1 MTRSSLL
8 SSSAAMAAVMLLAA
22 CGGGTEEAAEPPPPA
37 VEAAAVRA
45 AGGLDR
51 VTATG
56 TLQRQR
62 EAQLSFRVPGVI
74 TQLSVEEGDLVRKG
88 QLIARID
95 PTAVEAGRQ
104 QALASLEQARRNYAR
119 DQTLF
124 EQGFVSRQRLDD
136 RKSALEAA
144 EAVVTAITE
153 AGGKAQAVQADV
165 SQEADVLAMFFQI
178 GSEPLDILVNN
189 AGIAHSSPIE
199 SLEVNDFDRLM
210 GVHLRGTFLCTRSAL
225 KIMYAQNSGRII
237 NTASQLAYIGAPG
250 FSHYT
255 AAKGAILSFTRSLAL
270 EIGDRPITAN
280 CVAPGATM
288 TPILADVP
296 DDILE
301 GIRQNIPAGRIAEV
315 EDIVGA
321 YLFLASDAAGHFR
334 GQCLS
339 PNGGDAFF

>member
-1 MTRSSLL
+1 MSTRGLTVDLNDKTALVTGASSGIG
-8 SSSAAMAAVMLLAA
+8 AAVAEALAA
-22 CGGGTEEAAEPPPPA
+22 SGAFVWVNHPA
-37 VEAAAVRA
+37 DSTV
-45 AGGLDR
+45 D
-51 VTATG
+51 
-56 TLQRQR
+56 
-62 EAQLSFRVPGVI
+62 
-74 TQLSVEEGDLVRKG
+74 
-88 QLIARID
+88 
-95 PTAVEAGRQ
+95 
-104 QALASLEQARRNYAR
+104 
-119 DQTLF
+119 
-124 EQGFVSRQRLDD
+124 
-136 RKSALEAA
+136 AA

-153 AGGKAQAVQADV
+153 AGGKAQPVQADV
-165 SQEADVLAMFFQI
+165 SEEADVLAMFSQV
-178 GSEPLDILVNN
+178 GSGSLDILVNN

-199 SLEVNDFDRLM
+199 SLEVGDFDRLM

-225 KIMYAQNSGRII
+225 KMMYAQNSGRIV

-301 GIRQNIPAGRIAEV
+301 GIRQNIPAGRIAQV

-321 YLFLASDAAGHFR
+321 YLFLVSDAAGHFR

-339 PNGGDAFF
+339 PNGGDALL

>member
-1 MTRSSLL
+1 MASGPISVDLSGKVALVTGASSGIG
-8 SSSAAMAAVMLLAA
+8 AAVAKALAA
-22 CGGGTEEAAEPPPPA
+22 NGAMVWVNHPDES
-37 VEAAAVRA
+37 
-45 AGGLDR
+45 
-51 VTATG
+51 TG
-56 TLQRQR
+56 VAIETVV
-62 EAQLSFRVPGVI
+62 ADI
-74 TQLSVEEGDLVRKG
+74 
-88 QLIARID
+88 
-95 PTAVEAGRQ
+95 VEAGG
-104 QALASLEQARRNYAR
+104 A
-119 DQTLF
+119 
-124 EQGFVSRQRLDD
+124 
-136 RKSALEAA
+136 
-144 EAVVTAITE
+144 
-153 AGGKAQAVQADV
+153 AQAIQADV
-165 SQEADVLAMFFQI
+165 SSESDVLAMFSAL
-178 GSEPLDILVNN
+178 GSGPLDILINN

-199 SLEVNDFDRLM
+199 ALEVADFDRLI

-225 KIMYAQNSGRII
+225 KKMYAQNSGRII

-296 DDILE
+296 EDILD
-301 GIRQNIPAGRIAEV
+301 GIRQNIPAGRIADV

-339 PNGGDAFF
+339 PNGGDAFL

>member
-1 MTRSSLL
+1 MVVSDAISVGLSGKTALVTGASSGIG
-8 SSSAAMAAVMLLAA
+8 AAVAKALAVNGA
-22 CGGGTEEAAEPPPPA
+22 FVWINHPDEASAEAAQA
-37 VEAAAVRA
+37 VVRGIA
-45 AGGLDR
+45 DVGG
-51 VTATG
+51 
-56 TLQRQR
+56 
-62 EAQLSFRVPGVI
+62 
-74 TQLSVEEGDLVRKG
+74 
-88 QLIARID
+88 
-95 PTAVEAGRQ
+95 
-104 QALASLEQARRNYAR
+104 QALA
-119 DQTLF
+119 
-124 EQGFVSRQRLDD
+124 
-136 RKSALEAA
+136 
-144 EAVVTAITE
+144 I
-153 AGGKAQAVQADV
+153 QADV
-165 SQEADVLAMFFQI
+165 SSEADVLAMFSQLET
-178 GSEPLDILVNN
+178 SPLDILVNN
-189 AGIAHSSPIE
+189 AGIAHSSSIE
-199 SLEVNDFDRLM
+199 TLEVDDFDRLL

-321 YLFLASDAAGHFR
+321 YLFLASEAAGHFR

-339 PNGGDAFF
+339 PNGGDAFL

>member
-1 MTRSSLL
+1 MASNAMNVNLSGKAALVTGASSGIG
-8 SSSAAMAAVMLLAA
+8 AAVARAMAANGAMVWVNHPD
-22 CGGGTEEAAEPPPPA
+22 EA
-37 VEAAAVRA
+37 
-45 AGGLDR
+45 
-51 VTATG
+51 TA
-56 TLQRQR
+56 
-62 EAQLSFRVPGVI
+62 
-74 TQLSVEEGDLVRKG
+74 D
-88 QLIARID
+88 
-95 PTAVEAGRQ
+95 
-104 QALASLEQARRNYAR
+104 
-119 DQTLF
+119 
-124 EQGFVSRQRLDD
+124 
-136 RKSALEAA
+136 AA
-144 EAVVTAITE
+144 EAVVTSIAE
-153 AGGKAQAVQADV
+153 AGGAAQAIQADV
-165 SQEADVLAMFFQI
+165 GSEPDVLAMF
-178 GSEPLDILVNN
+178 SSLDSDSLDILVNN

-199 SLEVNDFDRLM
+199 ALEVADFDRLM

-225 KIMYAQNSGRII
+225 KLMYAQNSGRII

-296 DDILE
+296 DEILE

-315 EDIVGA
+315 DDIVGA

-339 PNGGDAFF
+339 PNGGDAFL

>member
-1 MTRSSLL
+1 MMGSNSMEVNLSGKTALVTGASSGIG
-8 SSSAAMAAVMLLAA
+8 AAVATALAA
-22 CGGGTEEAAEPPPPA
+22 NGATVWVNHPDEATAE
-37 VEAAAVRA
+37 
-45 AGGLDR
+45 
-51 VTATG
+51 
-56 TLQRQR
+56 
-62 EAQLSFRVPGVI
+62 S
-74 TQLSVEEGDLVRKG
+74 
-88 QLIARID
+88 
-95 PTAVEAGRQ
+95 
-104 QALASLEQARRNYAR
+104 
-119 DQTLF
+119 
-124 EQGFVSRQRLDD
+124 
-136 RKSALEAA
+136 A
-144 EAVVTAITE
+144 EAVVTSISESGE
-153 AGGKAQAVQADV
+153 AAQTIQADV
-165 SQEADVLAMFFQI
+165 STESDVLAMFSTL
-178 GSEPLDILVNN
+178 GSGPLDILVNN
-189 AGIAHSSPIE
+189 AGIAHSSPVE
-199 SLEVNDFDRLM
+199 TLDVEDFDRLI

-225 KIMYAQNSGRII
+225 KMMYAQNSGRII

-321 YLFLASDAAGHFR
+321 YLFLASDAAQHFR

-339 PNGGDAFF
+339 PNGGDAFL

>member
-1 MTRSSLL
+1 MMGSNSMEVSLSGKTALVTGASSGIG
-8 SSSAAMAAVMLLAA
+8 AAVA
-22 CGGGTEEAAEPPPPA
+22 
-37 VEAAAVRA
+37 
-45 AGGLDR
+45 
-51 VTATG
+51 
-56 TLQRQR
+56 
-62 EAQLSFRVPGVI
+62 S
-74 TQLSVEEGDLVRKG
+74 
-88 QLIARID
+88 
-95 PTAVEAGRQ
+95 
-104 QALASLEQARRNYAR
+104 ALASNGAMVWVNHP
-119 DQTLF
+119 D
-124 EQGFVSRQRLDD
+124 
-136 RKSALEAA
+136 EATAESA
-144 EAVVTAITE
+144 EAVVTSISE
-153 AGGKAQAVQADV
+153 SGGAAQTIQADV
-165 SQEADVLAMFFQI
+165 SSESDVLAMFSTL
-178 GSEPLDILVNN
+178 GSGTLDILVNN
-189 AGIAHSSPIE
+189 AGIAHSSPVE
-199 SLEVNDFDRLM
+199 TLEVEDFDRLM

-225 KIMYAQNSGRII
+225 KMMYAQNSGRII

-321 YLFLASDAAGHFR
+321 YLFLASDAAEHFR

-339 PNGGDAFF
+339 PNGGDAFL

>member
-1 MTRSSLL
+1 MMGSNSMEVSLSGKTALVTGASSGIG
-8 SSSAAMAAVMLLAA
+8 AAVATALAA
-22 CGGGTEEAAEPPPPA
+22 NGAMVWVNHPGEATAE
-37 VEAAAVRA
+37 
-45 AGGLDR
+45 
-51 VTATG
+51 
-56 TLQRQR
+56 
-62 EAQLSFRVPGVI
+62 S
-74 TQLSVEEGDLVRKG
+74 
-88 QLIARID
+88 
-95 PTAVEAGRQ
+95 
-104 QALASLEQARRNYAR
+104 
-119 DQTLF
+119 
-124 EQGFVSRQRLDD
+124 
-136 RKSALEAA
+136 A
-144 EAVVTAITE
+144 EAVVTSISE
-153 AGGKAQAVQADV
+153 SGGAAQTIQADV
-165 SQEADVLAMFFQI
+165 SSESDVLAMFSTL
-178 GSEPLDILVNN
+178 GSGPLDILVNN
-189 AGIAHSSPIE
+189 AGIAHSSPVE
-199 SLEVNDFDRLM
+199 TLEVEDFDRLM

-339 PNGGDAFF
+339 PNGGDAFL

>member
-1 MTRSSLL
+1 MVDNAMNVNLTGKTALVTGASSGIG
-8 SSSAAMAAVMLLAA
+8 AAVAHAMAISGAKVWVNHPDDA
-22 CGGGTEEAAEPPPPA
+22 
-37 VEAAAVRA
+37 
-45 AGGLDR
+45 
-51 VTATG
+51 TA
-56 TLQRQR
+56 
-62 EAQLSFRVPGVI
+62 
-74 TQLSVEEGDLVRKG
+74 D
-88 QLIARID
+88 
-95 PTAVEAGRQ
+95 
-104 QALASLEQARRNYAR
+104 
-119 DQTLF
+119 
-124 EQGFVSRQRLDD
+124 
-136 RKSALEAA
+136 AA
-144 EAVVTAITE
+144 EAVVKGIAD
-153 AGGKAQAVQADV
+153 AGGAAQSMQADV
-165 SQEADVLAMFFQI
+165 SSESDVLAMFSDL
-178 GSEPLDILVNN
+178 GSGPLDILVNN

-199 SLEVNDFDRLM
+199 TLEVDDFDRLM

-225 KIMYAQNSGRII
+225 KMMYAQNSGRII

-315 EDIVGA
+315 DDIVGA

-339 PNGGDAFF
+339 PNGGDTFL

>member
-1 MTRSSLL
+1 MTTPAMTVDLDNRTALVTGASSGIG
-8 SSSAAMAAVMLLAA
+8 AAVA
-22 CGGGTEEAAEPPPPA
+22 EALGANGA
-37 VEAAAVRA
+37 
-45 AGGLDR
+45 
-51 VTATG
+51 
-56 TLQRQR
+56 
-62 EAQLSFRVPGVI
+62 
-74 TQLSVEEGDLVRKG
+74 
-88 QLIARID
+88 
-95 PTAVEAGRQ
+95 
-104 QALASLEQARRNYAR
+104 
-119 DQTLF
+119 
-124 EQGFVSRQRLDD
+124 FVWVNHPDEST
-136 RKSALEAA
+136 LEAA
-144 EAVVTAITE
+144 EAVVAAITQ

-165 SQEADVLAMFFQI
+165 SQEADVLAMFSQI
-178 GSEPLDILVNN
+178 GSGPLDILVNN

-225 KIMYAQNSGRII
+225 KMMYAQNNGRII

-339 PNGGDAFF
+339 PNGGDAFL

>member
-1 MTRSSLL
+1 MASNSMNVSLSGKTALVTGASSGIG
-8 SSSAAMAAVMLLAA
+8 AAVASALAA
-22 CGGGTEEAAEPPPPA
+22 NGAMVWVNHPDEA
-37 VEAAAVRA
+37 
-45 AGGLDR
+45 
-51 VTATG
+51 TA
-56 TLQRQR
+56 
-62 EAQLSFRVPGVI
+62 
-74 TQLSVEEGDLVRKG
+74 
-88 QLIARID
+88 
-95 PTAVEAGRQ
+95 
-104 QALASLEQARRNYAR
+104 
-119 DQTLF
+119 
-124 EQGFVSRQRLDD
+124 
-136 RKSALEAA
+136 EAA
-144 EAVVTAITE
+144 EAVVTSIAE
-153 AGGKAQAVQADV
+153 AGGAAQAIQADV
-165 SQEADVLAMFFQI
+165 SSESDVLAMFSAL
-178 GSEPLDILVNN
+178 GSGSLDILVNN

-199 SLEVNDFDRLM
+199 ALEVEYFDRLM
-210 GVHLRGTFLCTRSAL
+210 VVHLRGTFLCTRSAL

-339 PNGGDAFF
+339 PNGGDAFL

>member
-1 MTRSSLL
+1 MMGSNSMEVSLSGKTALVTGASSGIG
-8 SSSAAMAAVMLLAA
+8 AAVATALAA
-22 CGGGTEEAAEPPPPA
+22 NGATVWVNHPDEATAE
-37 VEAAAVRA
+37 
-45 AGGLDR
+45 
-51 VTATG
+51 
-56 TLQRQR
+56 
-62 EAQLSFRVPGVI
+62 S
-74 TQLSVEEGDLVRKG
+74 
-88 QLIARID
+88 
-95 PTAVEAGRQ
+95 
-104 QALASLEQARRNYAR
+104 
-119 DQTLF
+119 
-124 EQGFVSRQRLDD
+124 
-136 RKSALEAA
+136 A
-144 EAVVTAITE
+144 EAVVTSISE
-153 AGGKAQAVQADV
+153 SGGAARTIQADV
-165 SQEADVLAMFFQI
+165 SSESDVLAMFSTL
-178 GSEPLDILVNN
+178 GSGPLDILVNN
-189 AGIAHSSPIE
+189 AGIAHSSPVE
-199 SLEVNDFDRLM
+199 TLEVEDFDRLM

-225 KIMYAQNSGRII
+225 KMMYAQNSGRII

-339 PNGGDAFF
+339 PNGGDAFL